1 MCCLGRVNIDGD
13 LLVMF
18 NDKNLKTL
26 LQQLNFK
33 EEDNNIY
40 TVYINNISISVNFTT
55 KQIVYPQIL
64 KFERE
69 TICNFSKNENFVV
82 LECIVRL
89 LNKGYLAENIYIE
102 KGAVGGHGLAT
113 PWLDI
118 LITDMNKE
126 PYLLIECKTPGKEY
140 DDAWEQMLLDGG
152 QLFNYFNSFQ
162 KAKFLCLYTS
172 DFENETSQQV
182 IYKNKIISLIDNE
195 DYLKSNNLKGY
206 NSLTRATKTD
216 YFNIWEKVYHKISDD
231 YGVFENG
238 IKAYE
243 IGKKKVSVDNLY
255 NIKDVDI
262 QKKYN
267 EFASI
272 LRKYNISG
280 RENAFD
286 KLVNLFLVKIVD
298 ETTHPNALQ
307 FYWNGSAYDDFY
319 SLQDRLQ
326 KMYKD
331 GMQEFLNEKVTYI
344 DQKAIR
350 DAFHLFKND
359 PDSTKE
365 KILDYFKKLKFYTNN
380 DFSFLDVH
388 NENLFNQN
396 SNVLKDVVSM
406 LKDIKLRTNEQ
417 NQFLGDLFEG
427 FLDQGIKQSEGQ
439 YFTPMPIVR
448 FIVSSLPLK
457 QLIMDDNIPTV
468 LDYACGAGHFLN
480 EYAMQIQNIIIQ
492 NNLKKDVND
501 YYSSITGIE
510 KEYRLSKVAKVAAF
524 MYNENNIRIIYGD
537 ALSNS
542 SNIKDEKFSVIIAN
556 PPYSVKGF
564 LETLSEEDRK
574 LYKLYDEDI
583 NVQKNSNIELFFVER
598 AEQLL
603 CEGGIAAIILPST
616 VLTNKSSVH
625 ITCREIILKK
635 FDIVAIS
642 MFGSA
647 TFGKTGT
654 KTITLFLRKR
664 LQNPNIYEHYMN
676 RVDSWFSSS
685 PNKQKDFVFED
696 IEKIQEYCNYMNYDY
711 DAYKEFMMGTINEK
725 LYNHE
730 MFLSYHRAFNGENSD
745 KLEGLPKAK
754 EFKEQ
759 YKKEIKTKDYK
770 NSSSEDK
777 QKIKLLY
784 FTQFCSEIEK
794 EKLYYYILASINP
807 PVVVSQTP
815 SKKSEMKEFLGYE
828 WSEMRGHEG
837 IKYLNVPNSND
848 EDTDEYI
855 QQTINRLR
863 GIKDINTPL
872 FNPSNYEDK
881 TKINTVIRNNFNSQ
895 KIEIDKGLL
904 QYVKIMN
911 VKDMMDFSMSNF
923 DKAINIMNVK
933 IILECP
939 YKKSKI
945 GSCIDDLGGEWE
957 STKEPIIN
965 VPVIKST
972 NFNKA
977 GTLDKNTN
985 IEKINANVESYNKR
999 KIDKG
1004 DILIEKSGGSETQA
1018 VGRVVYF
1025 ENSENYTY
1033 QTFLAKI
1040 KVKESLKEL
1049 IRPKFLY
1056 HYLNYIY
1063 QLGITKY
1070 FQTGSN
1076 GLMNLSFSRYKT
1088 ISIPIPDDETQ
1099 LKIIYDSDKLI
1110 KKYTTIHMTL
1120 GDLKK
1125 NYVDIF
1131 ERYQIKIIIEDNSSE
1146 E

>member
-1 MCCLGRVNIDGD
+1 
-13 LLVMF
+13 MF
-18 NDKNLKTL
+18 NDKNLKIL
-26 LQQLNFK
+26 LQQLNFE

-40 TVYINNISISVNFTT
+40 TVHINNTSISVNFTT
-55 KQIVYPQIL
+55 KQIIYPQTL
-64 KFERE
+64 KPERE

-89 LNKGYLAENIYIE
+89 LNKGYSAENIYIE

-118 LITDMNKE
+118 LITDKNE
-126 PYLLIECKTPGKEY
+126 EAYLLIECKTPCKEY

-172 DFENETSQQV
+172 DFENETSNQV
-182 IYKNKIISLIDNE
+182 IYKNKIVSLIDNE
-195 DYLKSNNLKGY
+195 DYLKNNNLKGY

-216 YFNIWEKVYHKISDD
+216 YFNIWEKIYSKISDD
-231 YGVFENG
+231 YGIFEKG

-243 IGKKKVSVDNLY
+243 IGKKKVTVDNL
-255 NIKDVDI
+255 NIITDVDI

-267 EFASI
+267 KFASI

-298 ETTHPNALQ
+298 ETTHPDALQ

-344 DQKAIR
+344 DQKAIHE
-350 DAFHLFKND
+350 AFHLFKND

-365 KILDYFKKLKFYTNN
+365 KILEYFKKLKFYTNN

-396 SNVLKDVVSM
+396 SNVLKDIVSM
-406 LKDIKLRTNEQ
+406 LQDIKLRTNEQ

-439 YFTPMPIVR
+439 FFTPMPIVR

-457 QLIMDDNIPTV
+457 QLISNDNIPAV

-480 EYAMQIQNIIIQ
+480 EYAMQVQNIIKQ
-492 NNLKKDVND
+492 DNLKKDVND
-501 YYSSITGIE
+501 YYSAITGIE

-524 MYNENNIRIIYGD
+524 MYNENNIRILYGD

-542 SNIKDEKFSVIIAN
+542 LNVKDEKFSVIIAN

-574 LYKLYDEDI
+574 SYRLYEEDI
-583 NVQKNSNIELFFVER
+583 NIQKNSNIELFFVER

-616 VLTNKSSVH
+616 ILTNKSSVH
-625 ITCREIILKK
+625 VKCREIILKK
-635 FDIVAIS
+635 FDIIAIS

-654 KTITLFLRKR
+654 KTITLFLRKKR
-664 LQNPNIYEHYMN
+664 QNPKIDEHYLN

-685 PNKQKDFVFED
+685 ENKEKDSVFED
-696 IEKIQEYCNYMNYDY
+696 ITKIQEYCKYMDYDY
-711 DAYKEFMMGTINEK
+711 DAYKEFMMGTINEE
-725 LYNHE
+725 LYNNE
-730 MFLSYHRAFNGENSD
+730 MFLSYHRAFNGETND

-754 EFKEQ
+754 ECKKQ
-759 YKKEIKTKDYK
+759 YKDVIKTRDYK
-770 NSSSEDK
+770 NSSIENK
-777 QKIKLLY
+777 QKVDLMY
-784 FTQFCSEIEK
+784 FSEFCRKIEK

-807 PVVVSQTP
+807 PVVISQTP
-815 SKKSEMKEFLGYE
+815 SKKSDMKKFLGYE

-837 IKYLNVPNSND
+837 IKYLNISNSND
-848 EDTDEYI
+848 TDTDEYI
-855 QQTINRLR
+855 QQTINRLK

-872 FNPSNYEDK
+872 FNPSDYEDK
-881 TKINTVIRNNFNSQ
+881 TKINTVIRDNFNNRE
-895 KIEIDKGLL
+895 IEIDKELL
-904 QYVKIMN
+904 QYVKVMN
-911 VKDMMDFSMSNF
+911 VEDMMDFSMNNF

-933 IILECP
+933 VTVECP
-939 YKKSKI
+939 YKQSKI
-945 GSCIDDLGGEWE
+945 GSCIDDLGGQWE
-957 STKEPIIN
+957 SAKEPTIN

-977 GTLDKNTN
+977 GTLDNNTD
-985 IEKINANVESYNKR
+985 IERINANINSYNKR
-999 KIDKG
+999 KINAG

-1025 ENSENYTY
+1025 ENSEEYTY

-1040 KVKESLKEL
+1040 KVKDSIKDS
-1049 IRPKFLY
+1049 IYPKFLY

-1070 FQTGSN
+1070 FQTSSN
-1076 GLMNLSFSRYKT
+1076 GLMNLSFPRYKT
-1088 ISIPIPDDETQ
+1088 IPIPIPDDKIQ
-1099 LKIIYDSDKLI
+1099 LSIISDCDKLI
-1110 KKYTTIHMTL
+1110 EKYSTIHMTL
-1120 GDLKK
+1120 SDLGKYY
-1125 NYVDIF
+1125 NDIF
-1131 ERYQIKIIIEDNSSE
+1131 KRNHIKILIDDNLSDDAD
-1146 E
+1146 